1 MNLKNCILIL
11 DNRLREIMKKNWLII
26 VLLGL
31 MVFTACSKVDTPN
44 VPTEEGPTQE
54 ELDKEAYEKLVEER
68 RLLEETRKTEL
79 GEFYV
84 PLPAI
89 DQENELVTVEAKA
102 LYVTSN
108 VAGFPFNLDDI
119 EYYKNY
125 ILALKNG
132 ESFDESR
139 LDQVNK
145 LEKILGIV
153 EATEINALVIDVK
166 NDEGLVAWKSDVEI
180 VNRVGSNWNTPMK
193 DFDTLMN
200 YLKEKEIYT
209 IARIVAFKD
218 PFFAKNNPDHAI
230 QLNSGGVYLD
240 RSGFAWVNPF
250 DQYVWDYVISVS
262 QEAALRGFDEIQYD
276 YVRFPDNAKYYNPI
290 TYFPGRN
297 DRDKDEAIRDFLL
310 YAREKL
316 DPYNVH
322 VSADVFGVVTH
333 SWDDKPEDIGQTWR
347 MIANST
353 EYICPMIYPSHYGSG
368 FYGFNVPDQ
377 YPYEVVRTAL
387 LEALERN
394 AAQRNPAIIR
404 SWYQGFTATWV
415 KGYIPYEEDA
425 IGKQIAAGV
434 ELGLNEY
441 IIWNASNTYYPLSF
455 FYEDKI
461 NSNVR
466 VEGEDI
472 LERTPEE
479 ALKRYLDAQLFKRY
493 SHQYLLTPMDD
504 RAEDYDEFSSA
515 IMESEFVLKNYEILS
530 VNKNED
536 NTYTAQ
542 VNAKYSSKEGT
553 ATLENASYT
562 IILEKDVYKIKP
574 VELNWSQE

>member
-145 LEKILGIV
+145 LEKILGIA

-230 QLNSGGVYLD
+230 QLSSGGVYLD

-504 RAEDYDEFSSA
+504 RAEDYDEFSST
-515 IMESEFVLKNYEILS
+515 IIESEFVLKNYEILS

-536 NTYTAQ
+536 STYTAQ

>member
-1 MNLKNCILIL
+1 
-11 DNRLREIMKKNWLII
+11 MKKYLLINLII
-26 VLLGL
+26 LSIL
-31 MVFTACSKVDTPN
+31 FSACSKQEPEA
-44 VPTEEGPTQE
+44 PIEEGPTQE
-54 ELDKEAYEKLVEER
+54 EIDAQELALKIEER
-68 RLLEETRKTEL
+68 RVLEEQRKVDL

-84 PLPAI
+84 PLPSLEEPN
-89 DQENELVTVEAKA
+89 DLVTAEAKA

-108 VAGFPFNLDDI
+108 VAGFEFNLDDI

-125 ILALKNG
+125 ILALSG
-132 ESFDESR
+132 QSGQSVDESR

-145 LEKILGIV
+145 LEKILGIA

-166 NDEGLVAWKSDVEI
+166 NDEGLVAWNSDIEI
-180 VNRVGSNWNTPMK
+180 VNSVGSNWNTPLK
-193 DFDTLMN
+193 NFDNLMT

-218 PFFAKNNPDHAI
+218 PYFAKNNPDHAI
-230 QLNSGGVYLD
+230 QLSAGGVYKD
-240 RSGFAWVNPF
+240 KAGFAWVNPF
-250 DQYVWDYVISVS
+250 DDYIWKYVVAVS

-276 YVRFPDNAKYYNPI
+276 YVRFPDNAGHYNPI

-310 YAREKL
+310 FARESLK
-316 DPYNVH
+316 PYNVH

-347 MIANST
+347 LIANST

-368 FYGFNVPDQ
+368 FYGFAVPDQ
-377 YPYEVVRTAL
+377 YPYEIVRTAL

-394 AAQRNPAIIR
+394 AAQKEPAIIR

-415 KGYIPYEEDA
+415 KGNILYEEDA

-455 FYEDKI
+455 FYEDKV
-461 NSNVR
+461 NKNVR
-466 VEGEDI
+466 IEGEDI

-479 ALKRYLDAQLFKRY
+479 ALKRYLDAQIFKRY
-493 SHQYLLTPMDD
+493 SHQYLLTPINN
-504 RAEDYDEFSSA
+504 RSEDYDIFS
-515 IMESEFVLKNYEILS
+515 ESIKSIEFVLKNYEVLS
-530 VNKNED
+530 ITKNED
-536 NTYTAQ
+536 NTFTAN
-542 VNAKYSSKEGT
+542 VNANYSSTQGK

-562 IILEKDVYKIKP
+562 IVLEKDVYKIIQP
-574 VELNWSQE
+574 ELSWVSE

>member
-1 MNLKNCILIL
+1 
-11 DNRLREIMKKNWLII
+11 MKKYLLINLII
-26 VLLGL
+26 LSIL
-31 MVFTACSKVDTPN
+31 FSACSKQEPETPI
-44 VPTEEGPTQE
+44 EEGPTQE
-54 ELDKEAYEKLVEER
+54 EIDAQELALKIEER
-68 RLLEETRKTEL
+68 RVLEEQRKVDL

-84 PLPAI
+84 PLPSLEEPN
-89 DQENELVTVEAKA
+89 DLVTAEAKA

-108 VAGFPFNLDDI
+108 VAGFEFNLDDI

-125 ILALKNG
+125 ILALSG
-132 ESFDESR
+132 QSGQSVDESR

-145 LEKILGIV
+145 LEKILGIA

-166 NDEGLVAWKSDVEI
+166 NDEGLVAWNSDIEI
-180 VNRVGSNWNTPMK
+180 VNSVGSNWNTPLK
-193 DFDTLMN
+193 NFDNLMT

-218 PFFAKNNPDHAI
+218 PYFAKNNPDHAI
-230 QLNSGGVYLD
+230 QLSAGGVYKD
-240 RSGFAWVNPF
+240 KAGFAWVNPF
-250 DQYVWDYVISVS
+250 DDYIWKYVVAVS

-276 YVRFPDNAKYYNPI
+276 YVRFPDNAGHYNPI

-310 YAREKL
+310 FARESLK
-316 DPYNVH
+316 PYNVH

-347 MIANST
+347 LIANST

-368 FYGFNVPDQ
+368 FYGFAVPDQ
-377 YPYEVVRTAL
+377 YPYEIVRTAL

-394 AAQRNPAIIR
+394 AAQKEPAIIR

-415 KGYIPYEEDA
+415 KGNILYEEDA

-455 FYEDKI
+455 FYEDKV
-461 NSNVR
+461 NKNVR
-466 VEGEDI
+466 IEGEDI

-479 ALKRYLDAQLFKRY
+479 ALKRYLDAQIFKRY
-493 SHQYLLTPMDD
+493 SHQYLLTPINN
-504 RAEDYDEFSSA
+504 RSEDYDIFS
-515 IMESEFVLKNYEILS
+515 ESIKSIEFVLKNYEVLS
-530 VNKNED
+530 ITKNED
-536 NTYTAQ
+536 NTFTAT
-542 VNAKYSSKEGT
+542 VNANYSSTQGK

-562 IILEKDVYKIKP
+562 IVLEKDVYKIIQP
-574 VELNWSQE
+574 ELSWVSE